1 MGFRHQVGIDYTREN
16 QVMHTEKRGMDV
28 EVGSQF
34 ESGSYL
40 GLSRVSQLWFS
51 VYTVAFPRLSRF
63 PFCSSFIQCYLRS
76 TKTSLLVSFLT
87 VFTSIPKHS
96 VRHFCLC
103 TLVFIYVPHKLYFL
117 GLHFPVKGDS
127 DLL

>member
-1 MGFRHQVGIDYTREN
+1 MGFRHQGGIDYTREN

-28 EVGSQF
+28 EVGSRF
-34 ESGSYL
+34 ESGSRL

-51 VYTVAFPRLSRF
+51 VCTVAFPMLSGF
-63 PFCSSFIQCYLRS
+63 PFCSSFIRCYLRS

-96 VRHFCLC
+96 VQHFCLC

-127 DLL
+127 DFL